1 MSIFASKKAKIGGI
15 AAKASGGVSILHL
28 HDHGF
33 GKSEDGRHRKRMWRG
48 CFPAGFALALFRK
61 RKGNYTMK
69 QLVWLLLFIPALI
82 GAQTDER
89 YLAGAVPVVDGK
101 VVFSK
106 EFKIPGYSETRI
118 YDIMYK
124 WAKANFNT
132 DTKRIVYANRERGEI
147 AAAAKEYMEFSRTA
161 LSLDHAR
168 ATYRLTMECGDGVC
182 KVDLSGIRYE
192 YEVSY
197 QREPE
202 KYLAEEWITDP
213 YALNKS
219 QTKLN
224 RISGKFRK
232 STIDLAQA
240 YFEQI
245 GNAFGNQLLNESMAQ
260 TPTDWAPT
268 APSEAF
274 EPSVPS
280 APSAPAVS
288 VAPNTASVS
297 AASAVPSVP
306 SAPAAPAV
314 PQTAASPASGKETA
328 APEGFM
334 ALPSGNI
341 PATLLD
347 MLSQNR
353 MTVTSVSDTD
363 KQIGQ
368 ATWAGIGNLF
378 GKQIASI
385 EFAAGKPGAVIAD
398 QEMYRLSFY
407 KAGEKAPWMIIECRQ
422 QGETTSAAAT
432 TVMGEIL
439 QVWIK

>member
-1 MSIFASKKAKIGGI
+1 
-15 AAKASGGVSILHL
+15 
-28 HDHGF
+28 
-33 GKSEDGRHRKRMWRG
+33 
-48 CFPAGFALALFRK
+48 
-61 RKGNYTMK
+61 MK
-69 QLVWLLLFIPALI
+69 QLVWLLLLIPALL

-106 EFKIPGYSETRI
+106 EFKIPGYSQTRI
-118 YDIMYK
+118 YDIMYE

-132 DTKRIVYANRERGEI
+132 DTKRIVYANREKGEI
-147 AAAAKEYMEFSRTA
+147 AAVAKEYMEFSRTA
-161 LSLDHAR
+161 LSLDHSM
-168 ATYRLTMECGDGVC
+168 ATYRLTMECGDGSC

-192 YEVSY
+192 YDVSY

-202 KYLAEEWITDP
+202 RYLAEEWITDK

-232 STIDLAQA
+232 STIDLALA

-245 GNAFGNQLLNESMAQ
+245 GNAFGNQLLNQGMAQ
-260 TPTDWAPT
+260 THADGAPAAPPAPGSPAAPAASPAPSMASVPAAPLAPAAPVAPT
-268 APSEAF
+268 APSA
-274 EPSVPS
+274 PG
-280 APSAPAVS
+280 APSA
-288 VAPNTASVS
+288 TGDR
-297 AASAVPSVP
+297 
-306 SAPAAPAV
+306 
-314 PQTAASPASGKETA
+314 QTAGNPASGQETVV
-328 APEGFM
+328 PEGFM

-353 MTVTSVSDTD
+353 MTVACVSDPN

-385 EFAAGKPGAVIAD
+385 DFPAAKPEATIGN
-398 QEMYRLSFY
+398 QEIYRLSFC
-407 KAGEKAPWMIIECRQ
+407 KPEESAPWMLIECRQ
-422 QGETTSAAAT
+422 QGETTGAEAT

-439 QVWIK
+439 HVWIK

>member
-1 MSIFASKKAKIGGI
+1 
-15 AAKASGGVSILHL
+15 
-28 HDHGF
+28 
-33 GKSEDGRHRKRMWRG
+33 
-48 CFPAGFALALFRK
+48 
-61 RKGNYTMK
+61 MK

-89 YLAGAVPVVDGK
+89 YLAGAVPVVNGK

-106 EFKIPGYSETRI
+106 EFKIPGYSQARI
-118 YDIMYK
+118 YDIMYE

-132 DTKRIVYANRERGEI
+132 DTKRIVYANREKGEI
-147 AAAAKEYMEFSRTA
+147 AAVAKEYMEFSRTA
-161 LSLDHAR
+161 LSLDHTM
-168 ATYRLTMECGDGVC
+168 ATYRLTMECGDGAC

-192 YEVSY
+192 YDVSY

-202 KYLAEEWITDP
+202 KYLAEEWITDK

-245 GNAFGNQLLNESMAQ
+245 GNAFGNQLLNQGMAQ
-260 TPTDWAPT
+260 TNAAAPSVPSTPSAPAGAPAPT
-268 APSEAF
+268 APVA
-274 EPSVPS
+274 PSTASVPAALLVPAAPSSPRAPSASGAPSASSTPS
-280 APSAPAVS
+280 APGSSQTAGSPAV
-288 VAPNTASVS
+288 APGTVI
-297 AASAVPSVP
+297 
-306 SAPAAPAV
+306 
-314 PQTAASPASGKETA
+314 
-328 APEGFM
+328 PEGFM

-347 MLSQNR
+347 MLPQNR
-353 MTVTSVSDTD
+353 MTVTSVSDPD
-363 KQIGQ
+363 KPTGQ

-385 EFAAGKPGAVIAD
+385 EFPAGKAEAAPAN
-398 QEMYRLSFY
+398 QEIYRLSFC
-407 KAGEKAPWMIIECRQ
+407 KPAESAPWMLIECRQ
-422 QGETTSAAAT
+422 QGETTGAAAT

-439 QVWIK
+439 HVWIK